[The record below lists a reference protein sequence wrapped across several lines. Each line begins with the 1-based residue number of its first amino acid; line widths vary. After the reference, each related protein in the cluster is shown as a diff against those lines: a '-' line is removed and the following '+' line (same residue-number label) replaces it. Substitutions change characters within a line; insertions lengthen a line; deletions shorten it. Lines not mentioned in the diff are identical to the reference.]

1 MWPKTQGTW
10 SCGLFCC
17 FRVEYDGIRRRIRH
31 LCVLVFGGLI
41 SARARCS
48 SWEGLG
54 VWLHQGV
61 CVLSIAGLLLCWYT
75 PLAFISSHS
84 LFGDSHS
91 IPLTSM
97 PHHVV
102 YNLWS
107 FVTFSRWLEGL
118 IVACISECD
127 FISTN
132 YNWMNIGYNVMKFAK
147 QNKLTRVRVLI
158 KRKLKKREIKLLKKN

>member
-1 MWPKTQGTW
+1 M
-10 SCGLFCC
+10 LMLHIYF
-17 FRVEYDGIRRRIRH
+17 GINEAFFI
-31 LCVLVFGGLI
+31 V
-41 SARARCS
+41 STS
-48 SWEGLG
+48 PMKNS
-54 VWLHQGV
+54 
-61 CVLSIAGLLLCWYT
+61 LSIEIRC
-75 PLAFISSHS
+75 
-84 LFGDSHS
+84 HS
-91 IPLTSM
+91 ILLTSM

-118 IVACISECD
+118 IVACITECD

-158 KRKLKKREIKLLKKN
+158 KRKLKKKGN